1 MHNTN
6 IREGNNKDYN
16 AILKSA
22 EELIDFLSECG
33 RGLAMLRA
41 YFDESGT
48 HTGAPLVVVA
58 GWLGDKK
65 TWKSFIKEWSTY
77 LRAVGVRSFHAKSP
91 HCESLKEPL
100 FQAILKRNLLGVAC
114 TVNPLDFQE
123 NVSDRFK
130 NDLGNAYSTCA
141 YLCAGVVSKLVREN
155 SHDYV
160 ALIYEAGQPNANF
173 ICETITATITE
184 PEDHRFSSVHF
195 INKNHP
201 GAIPL
206 QTADFLSHAIS
217 TNETKWI
224 ERFINTGKLV
234 PPVTMPPE
242 GLRETSRKIE
252 RMISQ
257 ERGLRRAARIYDQKK

>member
-1 MHNTN
+1 MHNTT

-65 TWKSFIKEWSTY
+65 TWKSFIKEWGAY
-77 LRAVGVRSFHAKSP
+77 LKAVGAESFHAKSP
-91 HCESLKEPL
+91 RCESLKEPL
-100 FQAILKRNLLGVAC
+100 AEAILKRNLLGVAC
-114 TVNPLDFQE
+114 TVNPLDFQQ
-123 NVSDRFK
+123 NVSDGFK
-130 NDLGNAYSTCA
+130 NDLGNAYSACA
-141 YLCAGVVSKLVREN
+141 YLCAALISKLVREN

-160 ALIYEAGQPNANF
+160 ALIYEAGQPNADF
-173 ICETITATITE
+173 ICETITAQIAE
-184 PEDHRFSSVHF
+184 PEDHRFSSIHF
-195 INKNHP
+195 INKKHP

-206 QTADFLSHAIS
+206 QTADFLSHVIS
-217 TNETKWI
+217 TNEKKWI
-224 ERFINTGKLV
+224 ELFTGAGKLV

-242 GLRETSRKIE
+242 KLRETSRKIE
-252 RMISQ
+252 RLIAQ
-257 ERGLRRAARIYDQKK
+257 HRGLRRAARNI